1 MKKLLAFVSL
11 LVIANSVFAQAQ
23 QCMAVLDNLS
33 KGKRIRIQ
41 SGDYVKI
48 QTKVDSLGNYARF
61 EGNVQINC
69 KGVFIFPQGDR
80 VASNN
85 IFKISVPRQ
94 GLWEVLEGVTFLA
107 GKLYFGISAFNGL
120 VNNDSPIV
128 HRSALPVLL
137 VSEATHF
144 AIKAHRNRWTKIKP
158 GKKEVKILDLT
169 P

>member
-1 MKKLLAFVSL
+1 MKKLIALISL
-11 LVIANSVFAQAQ
+11 VCIANSVFAQAQ

-41 SGDYVKI
+41 NGDYIKV
-48 QTKVDSLGNYARF
+48 QTKVDSLGNSIRY

-69 KGVFIFPQGDR
+69 KGVIIFPQGDR
-80 VASNN
+80 VKADD
-85 IFKISVPRQ
+85 IYKISVPRQ
-94 GLWEVLEGVTFLA
+94 GLWRVLEGTTFLA
-107 GKLYFGISAFNGL
+107 GKVYFGISAFNGL

-137 VSEATHF
+137 ASEAAYF
-144 AIKAHRNRWTKIKP
+144 AIKAHRNRWTKLKP
-158 GKKEVKILDLT
+158 GKHEVKVLDLT